1 MVNTNAPSGR
11 FFMGDFM
18 KTLYLYAAGLIAAV
32 VMAAWVLGG
41 RVAHEKCVAT
51 HAKNAAAAIET
62 ITQAQEKINVQT
74 IQTATAD
81 IRRVLREKYTI
92 AQ

>member
-1 MVNTNAPSGR
+1 MADTNAPSGR

-41 RVAHEKCVAT
+41 CVAHEKCVST
-51 HAKNAAAAIET
+51 HAKNAVAAIET
-62 ITQAQEKINVQT
+62 ITQVQERINVQT
-74 IQTATAD
+74 LHTATAD
-81 IRRVLREKYTI
+81 IRRILREKYTI